1 MRGYLNRQ
9 ELTAEK
15 LIPNPFSSFPSSSS
29 ASSASSALY
38 KTGDKAR
45 YLPNGKIEYLG
56 RLDNQVKLRGFRI
69 ELGEIESVL
78 NQHPQIYQA
87 VTKIWQDTLGNKR
100 LVAYFVLKN
109 PVNQDNFSTQLRRF
123 LQDKLPDYMIPAI
136 FMMLEEM
143 PLTPNGKI
151 NRRALPEPDNF
162 NDKSNNQQQKNTNTV
177 KPRTVKEELLTQ
189 IWSQLLGI
197 ESVGIHDNFFE
208 LGGDSILGI
217 QVIAKASQAGLR
229 LLPKQIFQHQTIA
242 ELAAVADTV
251 SVNAEQGNVT
261 GIVPLTPIQ
270 HWFFAQNFLDSH
282 HWNQSIMLE
291 IEKSIPF
298 TWIEQSIQK
307 LLLHHDALRL
317 QFSNIEQNIDK
328 NTESGVQQINADVD
342 NYINKQIPLLQ
353 FDLSA
358 LNEEQQKSTIT
369 KTATQ
374 LQTSLNL
381 ATGLVRVGFFKL
393 GNDKS
398 NRLLFVIHHLVIDGI
413 SWRILLSDLQTVI
426 QQLSSGQ
433 KIQLPSKTTSFKYWA
448 KSLQNYAQFQ
458 KPQKIKILE
467 YWQNICQ
474 IPEISLPVDYPQGN
488 NTVATTDTVSI
499 TFTVEETQALL
510 QQVPA
515 AYQTQINDVLLT
527 ALVQTFENWTGEKRL
542 LIDLEGHGRE
552 DLFHEID
559 ISRTVGW
566 FTTMFPVSLDL
577 GEVKDVQKDIIS
589 TLKTIKEQ
597 LRKIPNRGIDYG
609 ILRYLGTQEIR
620 TQLSAI
626 SPQIRFNY
634 LGQVDG
640 LFTESSFVKPATES
654 TGVARSERGNRDILI
669 EINSIISTGKLRLD
683 WIYSKAVHHQ
693 NTIINLTEQYKTA
706 LGNLIQLCSNEIG
719 GYTPSDFP
727 QMELSQDELDDILE
741 DL

>member
-609 ILRYLGTQEIR
+609 ILRYLGNQEIQ